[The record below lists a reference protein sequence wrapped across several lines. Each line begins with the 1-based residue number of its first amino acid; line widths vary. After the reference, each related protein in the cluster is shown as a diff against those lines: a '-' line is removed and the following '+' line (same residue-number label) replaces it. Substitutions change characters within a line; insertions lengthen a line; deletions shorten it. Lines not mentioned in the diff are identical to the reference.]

1 MISQSS
7 LVKSPFVF
15 LHPTFFHVQ
24 PTPSRFGQRL
34 RKLHAE
40 RKTWRLAQYRH
51 PQKCGENLRFDI
63 MGLLI
68 GIIIPFQ
75 WEYHGDHLVELSQPY
90 PLYSGKNGVATLSDY
105 YSLHWSR
112 WYLISKFVSQI
123 QSSGFQSSC
132 NRVLSLGLP
141 HCGGMMGY
149 IQEWDIA
156 IDYSFLISL
165 QWSVR
170 LLGQQIT
177 MKIAKV
183 PKMLTKKNV
192 MEHHQEYDG
201 IPLNCN

>member
-1 MISQSS
+1 
-7 LVKSPFVF
+7 
-15 LHPTFFHVQ
+15 
-24 PTPSRFGQRL
+24 
-34 RKLHAE
+34 
-40 RKTWRLAQYRH
+40 
-51 PQKCGENLRFDI
+51 
-63 MGLLI
+63 
-68 GIIIPFQ
+68 
-75 WEYHGDHLVELSQPY
+75 
-90 PLYSGKNGVATLSDY
+90 
-105 YSLHWSR
+105 
-112 WYLISKFVSQI
+112 
-123 QSSGFQSSC
+123 
-132 NRVLSLGLP
+132 
-141 HCGGMMGY
+141 MMGY